1 MSRTF
6 HQDLILNQWVLS
18 LFNQQD
24 LKAFKDHLGDKEG
37 IASDG
42 QTEFF
47 HELTNQFFETDFIS
61 HNDLRRYDLNIV
73 KHWQQITEQR
83 NKTEGH
89 ILNLKY
95 LTLIQR
101 IHKQMHIFH
110 LFLYN
115 FLFHLYKS

>member
-24 LKAFKDHLGDKEG
+24 LKAFKDRLGDKEG

-47 HELTNQFFETDFIS
+47 HELTNQLFETDLIS
-61 HNDLRRYDLNIV
+61 HNDLRRYDLNIINF
-73 KHWQQITEQR
+73 KSKIFPISLTIICR
-83 NKTEGH
+83 N
-89 ILNLKY
+89 
-95 LTLIQR
+95 
-101 IHKQMHIFH
+101 
-110 LFLYN
+110 LFG
-115 FLFHLYKS
+115 FLF